1 MFPLKYHFLREIPYE
16 SLFSEMNIKPI
27 IIDKMDNS
35 KIKHVPSGEVYEN
48 RKEAKVKMGHGNFN
62 RALKNGEIFFLKTYG
77 PTDIIL

>member
-1 MFPLKYHFLREIPYE
+1 MA
-16 SLFSEMNIKPI
+16 
-27 IIDKMDNS
+27 DNS
-35 KIKHVPSGEVYEN
+35 KIKHIPSGEVYVN